1 MGGDKLA
8 STELRSRDATAHRA
22 GGDAGWAAATDSQCG
37 AVFPDGQ
44 CAGKN
49 YELLG
54 IAAHDLRS
62 PLTVISGY
70 AELMLNDGETI
81 DLRPEERRQA
91 LHAIQRVSEF
101 MLHLLNDM
109 LDLSVIESGRIKL
122 HLAPVE
128 LAALLRDSLALHALA
143 AKNKAIILLLDPD
156 SDPVTVIAD
165 NLKLRQAVDN
175 LVSNAIKYSP
185 SHTAIS
191 VGAAVKHQ
199 AVWIVVQDQGPG
211 IPPAEIDRIFQPF
224 VPGANRPTGGEKCTG
239 LGLAITRKMVAA
251 HGGRVWAESAPGK
264 GSTFTIELP
273 TGGRAEKSEA
283 SSMHGN
289 GGRKC

>member
-1 MGGDKLA
+1 MSRSGG
-8 STELRSRDATAHRA
+8 EA
-22 GGDAGWAAATDSQCG
+22 GRAAATGSQG
-37 AVFPDGQ
+37 GPAHPGGQ
-44 CAGKN
+44 HPGKD

-62 PLTVISGY
+62 PLMVISGY
-70 AELMLNDGETI
+70 AELMLSDGVTI
-81 DLRPEERRQA
+81 DLRPEERQQA
-91 LHAIQRVSEF
+91 LHAIQQVSEF

-109 LDLSVIESGRIKL
+109 LDLSVVESGRIKL

-128 LAALLRDSLALHALA
+128 LPALLRDSLALHALA
-143 AKNKAIILLLDPD
+143 AKNKAIVLLLDPG

-191 VGAAVKHQ
+191 VGAAVWPR
-199 AVWIVVQDQGPG
+199 AVRIVVQDQGPG

-251 HGGRVWAESAPGK
+251 HGGRVWAESVPGK

-273 TGGRAEKSEA
+273 TGGRAANSEPA
-283 SSMHGN
+283 PAPGRTAEAGN
-289 GGRKC
+289 AER